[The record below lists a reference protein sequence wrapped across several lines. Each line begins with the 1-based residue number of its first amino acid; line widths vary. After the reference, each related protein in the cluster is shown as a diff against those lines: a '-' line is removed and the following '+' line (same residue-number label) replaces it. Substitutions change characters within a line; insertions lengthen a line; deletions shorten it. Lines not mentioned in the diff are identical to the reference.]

1 MKAEAIMDFY
11 VVNGEVQST
20 GDQTIFQK
28 ISKPPIYEII
38 RVIDGVPIYLED
50 HLGRMFESAKLL
62 GKSMDVS
69 ESYIREYIKM
79 VIKNNKIDMNNIKL
93 LWGEADKVGEVFMVY
108 SVESFYPPKE
118 YYDNGIKTILY
129 NHERDNPNA
138 KVQVSSFKD
147 DVAKKMKDA
156 DAFEALL
163 VRDDGY
169 IPEGSRSNIFFVKED
184 SLYTAPKDEILLGIT
199 RKHMFKIADM
209 LNIKIVEE
217 SIHTED
223 LNKIDGAFITGTS
236 INMLPI
242 SIIDNV
248 EINSAK
254 NKIIGELNKVYM
266 DLIRGYIEKN
276 KDLWK

>member
-11 VVNGEVQST
+11 LVNGEVQST
-20 GDQTIFQK
+20 KDMTIFQK
-28 ISKPPIYEII
+28 VSNPPIYEII
-38 RVIDGVPIYLED
+38 RVINGVPIYLED
-50 HLGRMFESAKLL
+50 HLGRMFESANLL
-62 GKSMDVS
+62 GKSMDIS

-93 LWGEADKVGEVFMVY
+93 LWGEADGVGEVFMVY

-129 NHERDNPNA
+129 NYERDNPNA
-138 KVQVSSFKD
+138 KVQVASFKE
-147 DVAKKMKDA
+147 DVAKKMNDA

-163 VRDDGY
+163 VKDDGY
-169 IPEGSRSNIFFVKED
+169 IPEGSRSNVFFVKGGI
-184 SLYTAPKDEILLGIT
+184 LYTAPRDEILLGIT

-217 SIHTED
+217 SIHIGD

-242 SIIDNV
+242 SIIDNI

-266 DLIRGYIEKN
+266 DLIKGYIEKN
-276 KDLWK
+276 KGLWR

>member
-38 RVIDGVPIYLED
+38 RIIDGVPIYLED

-138 KVQVSSFKD
+138 KVQVASFKE

-217 SIHTED
+217 SIHAED

-242 SIIDNV
+242 SIIDNI

-266 DLIRGYIEKN
+266 DLIKGYIEKN

>member
-129 NHERDNPNA
+129 NYERDNPNA
-138 KVQVSSFKD
+138 KVQVASFKE
-147 DVAKKMKDA
+147 DVAKKMNDA

-163 VRDDGY
+163 VKDDGY
-169 IPEGSRSNIFFVKED
+169 IPEGSRSNVFFVKGGI
-184 SLYTAPKDEILLGIT
+184 LYTAPRDEILLGIT

-217 SIHTED
+217 SIHIGD

-266 DLIRGYIEKN
+266 DLIKGYIEKN
-276 KDLWK
+276 KGLWR

>member
-11 VVNGEVQST
+11 IVNGEVQST
-20 GDQTIFQK
+20 GDLTIFQK

-62 GKSMDVS
+62 GKSLNVS
-69 ESYIREYIKM
+69 EPYIREYIKI

-93 LWGEADKVGEVFMVY
+93 LWGEADGVGEVFMIY
-108 SVESFYPPKE
+108 SVESFYPPRE
-118 YYDNGIKTILY
+118 YYDNGIKTVLY
-129 NHERDNPNA
+129 NYERDNPNA
-138 KVQVSSFKD
+138 KVQVASFKE
-147 DVAKKMKDA
+147 DVAKKMNDA

-163 VRDDGY
+163 VRNDGY
-169 IPEGSRSNIFFVKED
+169 IPEGSRSNVFFVKGGI
-184 SLYTAPKDEILLGIT
+184 LYTAPREEILLGIT

-217 SIHTED
+217 SIHMGD

-242 SIIDNV
+242 SKIDNI
-248 EINSAK
+248 EIDSAK

-266 DLIRGYIEKN
+266 DLIKGYIEKN
-276 KDLWK
+276 KDLWR

>member
-138 KVQVSSFKD
+138 KVQVASFKE
-147 DVAKKMKDA
+147 DVAKKMNDA

-163 VRDDGY
+163 VKDDGY
-169 IPEGSRSNIFFVKED
+169 IPEGSRSNVFFVKGGI
-184 SLYTAPKDEILLGIT
+184 LYTAPRDEILLGIT

-217 SIHTED
+217 SIHIGD

-266 DLIRGYIEKN
+266 DLIKGYIEKN
-276 KDLWK
+276 KGLWR

>member
-217 SIHTED
+217 SIHAED

-242 SIIDNV
+242 SIIDNI

-266 DLIRGYIEKN
+266 DLIKGYIEKN